1 MKAEALDARLQAHHS
16 AHNAHACLIQK
27 RQEAEQLPAGS
38 SERTA
43 LELEIQRQEQEAQE
57 LAAHA
62 RAHDREAAAAKEA
75 SRQQEEAMELQQR
88 EAELAAGRDKERG
101 AAEASLLS
109 PQEEL
114 EAIEESLHAQAA
126 AHEAHR
132 QKLAQVGSEATN

>member
-1 MKAEALDARLQAHHS
+1 MKAKALDARLQAHHS
-16 AHNAHACLIQK
+16 AHNAHACLTQK

-75 SRQQEEAMELQQR
+75 SRQQEEAIELQQR
-88 EAELAAGRDKERG
+88 EALAFLSQLEEVMALEHR
-101 AAEASLLS
+101 AAVLVVLGGDLKF
-109 PQEEL
+109 EEL
-114 EAIEESLHAQAA
+114 
-126 AHEAHR
+126 
-132 QKLAQVGSEATN
+132 G